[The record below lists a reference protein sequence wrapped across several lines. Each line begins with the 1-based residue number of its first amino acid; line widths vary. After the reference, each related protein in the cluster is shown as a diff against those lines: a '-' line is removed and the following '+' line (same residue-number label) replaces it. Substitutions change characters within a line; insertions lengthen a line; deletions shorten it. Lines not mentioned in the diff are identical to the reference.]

1 MNDKLENKDRISKN
15 GAMGI
20 SSCNTFVEY
29 DGIYIGKG
37 RMSIIKSEIGN
48 TLPFVQ

>member
-20 SSCNTFVEY
+20 SSCNTFLWNMMGY
-29 DGIYIGKG
+29 TLGK
-37 RMSIIKSEIGN
+37 EE
-48 TLPFVQ
+48 